1 MSRLHMRENLGTIL
15 RGSAAQFFLAQI
27 DYQSKLRHSVNGE
40 ISSKNT
46 TQNQP
51 KTHANQLTSCKFCS
65 STAQL
70 SLIHTHGPA
79 CIASFHSPPIFSGCM
94 RSF

>member
-40 ISSKNT
+40 VSSKNT
-46 TQNQP
+46 TQHKTNQKP
-51 KTHANQLTSCKFCS
+51 MQIS
-65 STAQL
+65 
-70 SLIHTHGPA
+70 
-79 CIASFHSPPIFSGCM
+79 
-94 RSF
+94 